1 MAADGFRHNP
11 PPNDSYHIQPKS
23 SEWGRRPDKDFTP
36 KKEVGIETLI
46 DNSKRWRMVEQVWE
60 DFKGQDYDEICD
72 ALYSIME
79 ELIPHITTEPE

>member
-1 MAADGFRHNP
+1 MDADKFKHTP
-11 PPNDSYHIQPKS
+11 SETDSYHLHPKS
-23 SEWGRRPDKDFTP
+23 SEWAQKPNKDFTP

-72 ALYSIME
+72 ALYSLME
-79 ELIPHITTEPE
+79 ELIPHIPTKPE